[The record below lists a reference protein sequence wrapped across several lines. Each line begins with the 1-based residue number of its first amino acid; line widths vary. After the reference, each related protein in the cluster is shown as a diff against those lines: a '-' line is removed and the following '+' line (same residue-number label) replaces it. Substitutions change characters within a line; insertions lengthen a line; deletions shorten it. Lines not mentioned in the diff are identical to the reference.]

1 MVLFDVKIRKVFFNF
16 KCYNLY
22 ITPSEVL
29 HAQGEVLH
37 EMRQGVTRGVTR
49 GVTWVLH
56 AKILDFCI
64 KIDLTLMLC
73 K

>member
-1 MVLFDVKIRKVFFNF
+1 MVLFDGKIRKVFFNF

-29 HAQGEVLH
+29 HAQGVVLH
-37 EMRQGVTRGVTR
+37 EKGYGVTH

-56 AKILDFCI
+56 AKILDFRI
-64 KIDLTLMLC
+64 KIDLTLTLC